1 MIDKISY
8 YGGKYEKGYCYNHYY
23 YSFDCW
29 FLYLQNKRPEKITN
43 AKAAMEKY
51 LSEKGSKDGDYDLF
65 VDYRLDNKMLGY
77 GGYVI
82 KVIFKDEPS
91 VTYVYDYTGEKKIS
105 SRSMVDNANPDNKSF
120 KHEN

>member
-1 MIDKISY
+1 MKKVFVCISVVIICAILAT
-8 YGGKYEKGYCYNHYY
+8 GFYCYKIK
-23 YSFDCW
+23 SFE
-29 FLYLQNKRPEKITN
+29 NERPKKITN

-51 LSEKGSKDGDYDLF
+51 LSEKGSKDGDYDLL

-82 KVIFKDEPS
+82 KVTFRDEPT
-91 VTYVYDYTGEKKIS
+91 VTYVYDYTGERKIS
-105 SRSMVDNANPDNKSF
+105 SRSIVNNADPNNKNF